1 MIEEA
6 LNSLGIKD
14 WILRDTP
21 KNEVEFNNMFFKI
34 TGVSENE
41 TVIESSNPAD
51 FGVTWQ
57 QIESK
62 IQELQAAEP
71 LRLLRLERDARIAK
85 TDWRA
90 TVDYPGTDQEA
101 WLTYR
106 QALRDLPAT
115 AEPELDENGMLT
127 NVTWPEEPV

>member
-1 MIEEA
+1 MNFLFEA
-6 LNSLGIKD
+6 LLKLAPNANFYIENGI
-14 WILRDTP
+14 
-21 KNEVEFNNMFFKI
+21 
-34 TGVSENE
+34 
-41 TVIESSNPAD
+41 
-51 FGVTWQ
+51 VTWNSNDITQ
-57 QIESK
+57 PTEEEIQAK
-62 IQELQAAEP
+62 IAELQAAEP

>member
-1 MIEEA
+1 MIIKI
-6 LNSLGIKD
+6 LNELGITEWSLKGE
-14 WILRDTP
+14 P
-21 KNEVEFNNMFFKI
+21 SNENEFNQMFSKVVGI
-34 TGVSENE
+34 DEHGTS
-41 TVIESSNPAD
+41 IMSHNPDD
-51 FGVTWQ
+51 FGVTWNEIQ
-57 QIESK
+57 AK
-62 IQELQAAEP
+62 IDEEP
-71 LRLLRLERDARIAK
+71 LRLLRLERDVRIAK

>member
-1 MIEEA
+1 MNLKSPAMLYREAVDLLVNKQNALFQVVDNHIVEWYETELEQPNQEE
-6 LNSLGIKD
+6 
-14 WILRDTP
+14 ILL
-21 KNEVEFNNMFFKI
+21 KYE
-34 TGVSENE
+34 
-41 TVIESSNPAD
+41 
-51 FGVTWQ
+51 
-57 QIESK
+57 
-62 IQELQAAEP
+62 ELQAAEP
-71 LRLLRLERDARIAK
+71 LRLMREERNNKLSK

>member
-1 MIEEA
+1 MAIWWLA
-6 LNSLGIKD
+6 TGIKNNVD
-14 WILRDTP
+14 GVYDMIDKFQAIVKLVP
-21 KNEVEFNNMFFKI
+21 KAKFMMIGGEITWGDERPQPTEEQIQAKI
-34 TGVSENE
+34 
-41 TVIESSNPAD
+41 A
-51 FGVTWQ
+51 
-57 QIESK
+57 
-62 IQELQAAEP
+62 ELEAAEP
-71 LRLLRLERDARIAK
+71 LRLMREERNNKLSK

-106 QALRDLPAT
+106 QSLRDLPAT

>member
-1 MIEEA
+1 MSYLGTALRILKPNHTFKVVNGTQLIWEDARHQPSEEQIQA
-6 LNSLGIKD
+6 
-14 WILRDTP
+14 
-21 KNEVEFNNMFFKI
+21 KI
-34 TGVSENE
+34 
-41 TVIESSNPAD
+41 A
-51 FGVTWQ
+51 
-57 QIESK
+57 
-62 IQELQAAEP
+62 ELEAAEP
-71 LRLLRLERDARIAK
+71 MRLLRLERDARIAK

-90 TVDYPGTDQEA
+90 TIDYPGTDQEA

>member
-1 MIEEA
+1 MIVYTKTEAILELVKNACFSVVNNIVDWQDERPQPTEEEIQA
-6 LNSLGIKD
+6 
-14 WILRDTP
+14 
-21 KNEVEFNNMFFKI
+21 KI
-34 TGVSENE
+34 E
-41 TVIESSNPAD
+41 
-51 FGVTWQ
+51 
-57 QIESK
+57 
-62 IQELQAAEP
+62 ELQAAEP
-71 LRLLRLERDARIAK
+71 LRLLRIERNNKLAK

-106 QALRDLPAT
+106 QALRDLPET

>member
-1 MIEEA
+1 MNLKSPAMLYREAVDLLVNKQNALFQVVDNHIVEWYETELEQPSQEE
-6 LNSLGIKD
+6 
-14 WILRDTP
+14 ILL
-21 KNEVEFNNMFFKI
+21 KYE
-34 TGVSENE
+34 
-41 TVIESSNPAD
+41 
-51 FGVTWQ
+51 
-57 QIESK
+57 
-62 IQELQAAEP
+62 ELKLAEP
-71 LRLLRLERDARIAK
+71 LRLMREERNNKLSK

>member
-1 MIEEA
+1 MSIR
-6 LNSLGIKD
+6 NSAIRRLAPDCEYIDNGG
-14 WILRDTP
+14 
-21 KNEVEFNNMFFKI
+21 KI
-34 TGVSENE
+34 T
-41 TVIESSNPAD
+41 VISGKMPTEEEIQ
-51 FGVTWQ
+51 T
-57 QIESK
+57 K
-62 IQELQAAEP
+62 IAELQAAEP

-90 TVDYPGTDQEA
+90 TVDYPGTDQAA

-106 QALRDLPAT
+106 QSLRDLPAT